1 MSEQFF
7 SPCPRGLEQALADE
21 LAELGA
27 GDVVAGDAGVAFR
40 GDVTLCYRI
49 NLLSRIASRVLWQVE
64 KAAYQTEEDVY
75 ETALALP
82 WQDWFDVNR
91 TIAVAVNAR
100 KCPLR
105 SLDFV
110 TLRIKDAVCD
120 CFRAK
125 TGERPSVDTREP
137 DVRIFAFLDET
148 MATFYVDTSGEALF
162 KRGRRAATTEA
173 PLKENLAAGILR
185 LTGWQP
191 GVPLFDPMCGGGT
204 FLIEAAQ
211 MALDRAPG
219 LDRRFGFDKLRSF
232 QASAWEKVRHEAE
245 AKRQASRPLPLFGS
259 DLYGD
264 ALKLARANAAALGL
278 GEVIEFKQVNVR
290 EVNPPAV
297 SGIWITN
304 PPYGVRIGEQEE
316 LAKLYPDLGHVLKQR
331 FAGWT
336 AYFFTADLRLA
347 KLIRLQASKRTPLFN
362 GPLECRL
369 FEYRMV
375 AGGARKTKN
384 AARSPDSPCEDK
396 SRRAA

>member
-1 MSEQFF
+1 MDEPFF

-27 GDVVAGDAGVAFR
+27 GVVVVCDAGVAFR
-40 GDVTLCYRI
+40 GDFTLCYRI
-49 NLLSRIASRVLWQVE
+49 NLMSRIASRVLWQVE

-75 ETALALP
+75 KTALALP

-100 KCPLR
+100 KCSLK
-105 SLDFV
+105 SLDFI

-120 CFRAK
+120 RFRAK

-137 DVRIFAFLDET
+137 DVRVFAFLDET
-148 MATFYVDTSGEALF
+148 MLTFYVDTSGEALF

-185 LTGWQP
+185 LIDWQP

-211 MALDRAPG
+211 MALARAPG
-219 LDRRFGFDKLRSF
+219 LDRRFGFEKLRGF
-232 QASAWEKVRHEAE
+232 QASAWEKARHEAE
-245 AKRQASRPLPLFGS
+245 AKRQVPRPLPLFGS

-278 GEVIEFKQVNVR
+278 GEAIEFKQVNVR
-290 EVNPPAV
+290 EVNPPAA

-369 FEYRMV
+369 FEYRMI
-375 AGGARKTKN
+375 AGSARGGTAGASGQN
-384 AARSPDSPCEDK
+384 RSQ
-396 SRRAA
+396 

>member
-1 MSEQFF
+1 MTEQFF
-7 SPCPRGLEQALADE
+7 SPCPRGLEQTLADE

-27 GDVVAGDAGVAFR
+27 GHVVVGDAGVAFA
-40 GDVTLCYRI
+40 GDFSLCYRI
-49 NLLSRIASRVLWQVE
+49 NLLSRIASRVLWQIGKTTYRSE
-64 KAAYQTEEDVY
+64 DDVY
-75 ETALALP
+75 RAAMALSWP
-82 WQDWFDVNR
+82 DWFSVDR
-91 TIAVAVNAR
+91 TIVVSVNAR

-120 CFRAK
+120 CFRSR

-137 DVRIFAFLDET
+137 DVRLFAFLDET
-148 MATFYVDTSGEALF
+148 TVTFYVDTSGEALF
-162 KRGRRAATTEA
+162 RRGRRPAAGEA

-185 LTGWQP
+185 LIGWQP
-191 GVPLFDPMCGGGT
+191 GVPLLDPMCGGGT

-211 MALDRAPG
+211 ITLDWAPG
-219 LDRRFGFDKLRSF
+219 LDRHFGFEKLRGF
-232 QASAWEKVRHEAE
+232 KASVWQEIRSEAE
-245 AKRQASRPLPLFGS
+245 GRRQAARRLPLFGS

-264 ALKLARANAAALGL
+264 ALKLARTNASALGL
-278 GEVIEFKQVNVR
+278 SETIEFKQVNVL
-290 EVNPPAV
+290 EVNAPAD

-304 PPYGVRIGEQEE
+304 PPYGVRIGEQET
-316 LAKLYPDLGHVLKQR
+316 LAKLYPELGHVLKQK

-362 GPLECRL
+362 GQLECRL

-375 AGGARKTKN
+375 TGSARK
-384 AARSPDSPCEDK
+384 
-396 SRRAA
+396 